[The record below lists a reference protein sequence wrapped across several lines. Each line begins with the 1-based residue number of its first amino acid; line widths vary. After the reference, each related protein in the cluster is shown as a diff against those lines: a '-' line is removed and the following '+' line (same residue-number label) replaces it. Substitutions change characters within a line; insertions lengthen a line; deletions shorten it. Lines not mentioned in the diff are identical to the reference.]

1 MAKSRDGSAPVSR
14 RVTVTLAA
22 IGFAALSATAG
33 LAGATE
39 GAGASGGARVT
50 VVLGKTPS
58 PPDPSCP
65 ESPCRAIGSVTGFQV
80 RNEEGSL
87 PFRVPRD
94 GRIVAWSITLSE
106 PTSRQRAFF
115 NGFFGRPPE
124 AHLAILRRV
133 PDSHPPVYRLIRQ
146 SGIRV
151 LSPYLGKSVRFRLG
165 KELAVRKGDI
175 VGLSIPTWLSA
186 FAFNLPQANVWRA
199 SRKVGECVNPTDLRQ
214 GRPQQVVG
222 SKRVYGCKYQM
233 AMLLY
238 TATLVSGR

>member
-14 RVTVTLAA
+14 RITLTLAA
-22 IGFAALSATAG
+22 VGCAALAAIAG
-33 LAGATE
+33 LTAATE
-39 GAGASGGARVT
+39 GAGAAGGARVT

-58 PPDPSCP
+58 PPEAACP

-80 RNEEGSL
+80 RNEEGNL
-87 PFRVPRD
+87 PFRVPRH

-106 PTSRQRAFF
+106 PTGRQRAFF

-151 LSPYLGKSVRFRLG
+151 LSPYLGETVRFRLG
-165 KELAVRKGDI
+165 KELAARRGDI
-175 VGLSIPTWLSA
+175 VALSIPTWVPA
-186 FAFNLPQANVWRA
+186 FAFNLPASNVWRA

-222 SKRVYGCKYQM
+222 SRRVYGCKYQM
-233 AMLLY
+233 ARLLY